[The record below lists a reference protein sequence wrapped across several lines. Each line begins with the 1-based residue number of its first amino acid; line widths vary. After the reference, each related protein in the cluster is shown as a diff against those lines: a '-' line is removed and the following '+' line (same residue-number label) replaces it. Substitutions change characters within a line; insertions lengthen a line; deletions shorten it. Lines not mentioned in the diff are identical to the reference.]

1 VFKAG
6 NITCHGPG
14 ENTDFVLTLHQTFV
28 ARAYH
33 GCANAALSLGR
44 RGLRIRQ
51 YSVRSDGDKADSMLT
66 KRLYNRTSTL
76 SAAISGNVEL
86 QKSAALHR
94 DLARARLD
102 LEESRD
108 IEEENTVY
116 SVSTDS
122 NHFIMLIT
130 VFIVLGI
137 LLLLVLR
144 RFLMSVKTARRAAVA
159 AAEQEGEA

>member
-1 VFKAG
+1 VYKAG
-6 NITCHGPG
+6 NVTCLGPS
-14 ENTDFVLTLHQTFV
+14 ESTDFVLTLHQTFV

-33 GCANAALSLGR
+33 GCANAALSFGR
-44 RGLRIRQ
+44 HGLRIRQ

-76 SAAISGNVEL
+76 SAAVSRNVEL
-86 QKSAALHR
+86 QRSAALHR
-94 DLARARLD
+94 DLAKARLD

-108 IEEENTVY
+108 IEEENTEY

-122 NHFIMLIT
+122 NHFIMLVT

-144 RFLMSVKTARRAAVA
+144 RFLVSVRTARRAAAA
-159 AAEQEGEA
+159 AAEEEEGA

>member
-6 NITCHGPG
+6 NITCYGPS
-14 ENTDFVLTLHQTFV
+14 ENTNYVLTLHQTFV

-76 SAAISGNVEL
+76 SAAISRNVEL

-102 LEESRD
+102 LEETRD
-108 IEEENTVY
+108 IEEENTEY

-144 RFLMSVKTARRAAVA
+144 RFLMSVRTARRAAAA